1 MSNIVAIVG
10 RPNVGKSTFFN
21 RLIGTRKAIVH
32 EESGV
37 TRDRHYGK
45 SDWNGYEFSVID
57 TGGYV
62 TDSEDVFEE
71 EIRKQVMLAIA
82 ESDTIFFMVDVL
94 TGITALDEAI
104 ADILRKSNKKV
115 FVVVNKVDNTK
126 RLYDANEFYKL
137 GIDQLFTISSING
150 SGTGE
155 LLDALV
161 AEFRNE
167 PVEEQEEEVP
177 RFAIVGK
184 PNVGKSTL
192 INTLIGEERN
202 IVTPIPGTTRDT
214 ITTKFNKYG
223 HNFNLIDTAG
233 LRKKGKVHE
242 NVEFYSVMR
251 SIRAIENSDV
261 SILLIDATMGMQAQD
276 MNIFRLIRNNH
287 KGVVIV
293 INKWDLVEKEKDTH
307 KAYAAAIKQKI
318 APFSDVPLIFASA
331 LNKQRINRILKTA
344 MQVYENRK
352 KRISTSQLNKF
363 IQEFIENYKPPA
375 VRGRSIKIKYAT
387 QLPSYAPAFCF
398 FCNYPDHIKEAYK
411 RYLENSLRKHFDLTG
426 VPVKMF
432 FRKK

>member
-21 RLIGTRKAIVH
+21 RMTGTRKAIVH

-37 TRDRHYGK
+37 TRDRHYGR
-45 SDWNGYEFSVID
+45 SDWNGYDFSLVD

-62 TDSEDVFEE
+62 TNSDDVFEE
-71 EIRKQVMLAIA
+71 EIRKQVVLAIA
-82 ESDTIFFMVDVL
+82 EADVIFFIVDVL
-94 TGITALDEAI
+94 TGITDLDETI
-104 ADILRKSNKKV
+104 AHILRKSNKKV
-115 FVVVNKVDNTK
+115 FMVVNKVDNAK
-126 RLYDANEFYKL
+126 RMYDANEFYRL
-137 GIDQLFTISSING
+137 GIKEMFPVSSING

-161 AEFRNE
+161 KEFKNNTIE
-167 PVEEQEEEVP
+167 YEEKEIP
-177 RFAIVGK
+177 SFAVVGK

-202 IVTPIPGTTRDT
+202 IVTPVAGTTRDT
-214 ITTKFNKYG
+214 ISTRYNKYG
-223 HNFNLIDTAG
+223 HDFFLVDTAG
-233 LRKKGKVHE
+233 VRKKGKVHE

-276 MNIFRLIRNNH
+276 MNIFRLVKNNH
-287 KGVVIV
+287 KGIVIV
-293 INKWDLVEKEKDTH
+293 VNKWDLIEKEKDTH
-307 KAYAAAIKQKI
+307 KTYEAAIKKRI
-318 APFSDVPLIFASA
+318 APFSDVPVIFASA
-331 LNKQRINRILKTA
+331 LSKQRINRILETA
-344 MQVYENRK
+344 MKVYNNRL
-352 KRISTSQLNKF
+352 KRIPTSQLNSF
-363 IQEFIENYKPPA
+363 LQQFIENYKPPA
-375 VRGRSIKIKYAT
+375 VRGRAIKIKYAT
-387 QLPSYAPAFCF
+387 QLPSHAPSFGF

-426 VPVKMF
+426 VPIKLF